1 MAAARNAA
9 LGLAALLVLV
19 AWSSAWFEITATGTY
34 VEGLDRE
41 PTIRTQ
47 YSIDNDEQTFEVS
60 IENATPLILYWM
72 QREDVTR
79 GADPQGDS
87 PDGGSDGEARDEGSE
102 QA

>member
-60 IENATPLILYWM
+60 IENATPLILYCCLLYTSPSP
-72 QREDVTR
+72 RDR
-79 GADPQGDS
+79 G
-87 PDGGSDGEARDEGSE
+87 
-102 QA
+102 

>member
-1 MAAARNAA
+1 MAAVRNAA

-47 YSIDNDEQTFEVS
+47 YSIDLS
-60 IENATPLILYWM
+60 LIHIS
-72 QREDVTR
+72 EPTR
-79 GADPQGDS
+79 LRRIADAGF
-87 PDGGSDGEARDEGSE
+87 GL
-102 QA
+102 